1 LIIDDHTVT
10 REAYIMVILDTVGIY
25 SAVQEG
31 HRCKMQAQD
40 GIQQRRETNK
50 NIGVR
55 DGHDT
60 VLEVQCD
67 RESYVE
73 QSILVCLG
81 DGSGS

>member
-1 LIIDDHTVT
+1 
-10 REAYIMVILDTVGIY
+10 
-25 SAVQEG
+25 
-31 HRCKMQAQD
+31 MQAQD

-55 DGHDT
+55 DGHDI

-73 QSILVCLG
+73 QSILDCLG